1 VTRITEVPRCDSKP
15 CSHASSHA
23 LLLSHRSL
31 LNRPPQVT
39 SLGAMQVAKRLP
51 MEDSDFIQKLR
62 VGYVAAQVISL
73 AIYFYIQ
80 MQVSRESLTCISGR
94 SHSLIFSG
102 LVLIECL
109 LSAGPYRRS
118 RRRTT

>member
-1 VTRITEVPRCDSKP
+1 VTRIIEVPRCDSKP

-23 LLLSHRSL
+23 LFLSYRSL
-31 LNRPPQVT
+31 LNRPRQVT
-39 SLGAMQVAKRLP
+39 NLVFSLGAMQVAKRLP

-80 MQVSRESLTCISGR
+80 MQVSRQSSTCSSGHLRCTISL
-94 SHSLIFSG
+94 
-102 LVLIECL
+102 V
-109 LSAGPYRRS
+109 PY
-118 RRRTT
+118 